1 MPRIFH
7 NNDQK
12 FPPALQEI
20 LDLADSAEFCKE
32 TLAVLADKID
42 IDSVKILEVDR

>member
-7 NNDQK
+7 NNDLK

-20 LDLADSAEFCKE
+20 LDLADNAEFCKE
-32 TLAVLADKID
+32 TLANKID
-42 IDSVKILEVDR
+42 IDSVKIVEVDQ